1 MKNKKIA
8 FLLTILTIFFVLTSL
23 AIISCGRST
32 KKTTDNQ
39 NLENIAI
46 PKVDTSGATD
56 GDWIII
62 RDLAD
67 AEKLNP
73 IVTNDA
79 SADEIDTYLYET
91 LNNIDNETFEL
102 IPLLADLPTVSDD
115 HLTYIYHL
123 RKNIKFSDGH
133 PLTAEDVVF
142 SMKAIKNPYAD
153 DAALRNYFEM
163 VKSAESDPNDPYS
176 LKINM
181 SRPYWRALYSN
192 GSFRI
197 CPKHILDPQGLND
210 KISWEEL
217 SDSKLASKNP
227 NIKIFAEFLNSE
239 VVSREPKY
247 VIGSGPYVLE
257 SWKTGQAITIQRDAN
272 YWDKQHT
279 PSYADKI
286 VFKTIQDNSAALVAA
301 KNKEVD
307 VMSVVQPVDF
317 YKNLENAEQFD
328 LLKAKPSE
336 PVYSY
341 IGWNEENILFKD
353 PKVRMAL
360 SYCVDRKEMIDKIL
374 YGDAVPIE
382 SHVYYANNKLLNA
395 DLPIIP
401 FDIEKAKQ
409 LLQEAGWTDSNGDGI
424 LDKVIDGKKR
434 DFKFTFLI
442 HATNPVRKQVL
453 LVVIDAL
460 KKVGIM
466 AELQLIE
473 WTVYLDKTKKH
484 DFDATLAAWQL
495 SVTPEDPYQIWHSS
509 QSQGE
514 GSNYISFIN
523 PQSDSLIEAYRNE
536 FDEAKRIDLIKKWQK
551 LIYDLQP
558 YTFLWSPKSRYVYNS
573 RFKNVRWYSRAPS
586 PAYNEWWVPKKLQKF
601 TAGTPIG

>member
-1 MKNKKIA
+1 MKKIN
-8 FLLTILTIFFVLTSL
+8 LHILVQIIFSVFISVL
-23 AIISCGRST
+23 IISCGKGN
-32 KKTTDNQ
+32 KKLSDNQ
-39 NLENIAI
+39 NLENVPI
-46 PKVDTSGATD
+46 PNVDTSGATE

-79 SADEIDTYLYET
+79 SADEIDSYLYET
-91 LNNIDNETFEL
+91 LNNLDEISFDL
-102 IPLLADLPTVSDD
+102 IPYLADLPTNSDD
-115 HLTYIYHL
+115 HLTYTYHL
-123 RKNIKFSDGH
+123 KKNITFSDGH
-133 PLTAEDVVF
+133 PMTGEDVVF
-142 SMKAIKNPYAD
+142 SLKAIKNPYVD

-163 VKSAESDPNDPYS
+163 VKKAEVDPNDPYTV
-176 LKINM
+176 KFTM

-197 CPKHILDPQGLND
+197 CPKHILDPQDLNS

-217 SDSKLASKNP
+217 VDAKLAKNNP
-227 NIKIFAEFLNSE
+227 NIQKFAEFLNSE
-239 VVSREPKY
+239 QVSRDPKY
-247 VIGSGPYVLE
+247 VVGTGPYILE
-257 SWKTGQAITIQRDAN
+257 NWKTGQAITLKRNPN

-279 PSYADKI
+279 PSYPDKI
-286 VFKTIQDNSAALVAA
+286 VYKTIQDNSAALVSA

-307 VMSVVQPVDF
+307 VMAVVQPVDF

-341 IGWNEENILFKD
+341 IGWNETNVLFQD

-360 SYCVDRKEMIDKIL
+360 AYCVDRKEMIDKIL
-374 YGDAVPIE
+374 YGDAVPIQ
-382 SHVYYANNKLLNA
+382 SHIYYQNKKLLNS
-395 DLPIIP
+395 DLPPIT
-401 FDIEKAKQ
+401 FDLEKAKQ
-409 LLQEAGWTDSNGDGI
+409 LLAEAGWKDSDGDGI
-424 LDKVIDGKKR
+424 LDKVIDGKKK

-460 KKVGIM
+460 KKVGIQ
-466 AELQLIE
+466 AELQQLE

-484 DFDATLAAWQL
+484 EYEATLGAWQL

-509 QSQGE
+509 QSEGE
-514 GSNYISFIN
+514 GSNYISFKN
-523 PQSDSLIEAYRNE
+523 AQSDSLIEAYRNE
-536 FDEAKRIDLIKKWQK
+536 FDEAKRIDLIKRWQK
-551 LIYDLQP
+551 LIYDQQP
-558 YTFLWSPKSRYVYNS
+558 YTFLWSPKSRYVFNN
-573 RFKNVRWYSRAPS
+573 RFKNVRWYSKAPS
-586 PAYNEWWVPKKLQKF
+586 ATYNEWWIPKANQKF
-601 TAGTPIG
+601 STNTNLN